1 MLLEGRLA
9 RQLILA
15 LVGMAAGG
23 SIAAGVFAF
32 LAAIGIFPRVIAK
45 TRTRKQIRLYE
56 TMLILGG
63 SSGNLLDLHPFSIGV
78 GGTLLLLILGLAIG
92 IFVGCLV
99 MSLAETLQAFP
110 ILERRIHMTEG
121 MQWVIVAFAI
131 GKTVGA
137 LCYFWQGWGFS

>member
-1 MLLEGRLA
+1 MLLEGMLA
-9 RQLILA
+9 RQLFLA
-15 LVGMAAGG
+15 LIGIAAGG

-32 LAAIGIFPRVIAK
+32 LVAIGIFPRVIAK
-45 TRTRKQIRLYE
+45 TRTRRQIRLYE

-63 SSGNLLDLHPFSIGV
+63 SSGNLLDLHPILIGF
-78 GGTLLLLILGLAIG
+78 GGRLLLLVLGLAIG

-110 ILERRIHMTEG
+110 ILERRIHMTDG
-121 MQWVIVAFAI
+121 LQWVIIAFAI

-137 LCYFWQGWGFS
+137 LCYFGQGWGLS